1 MRRFVEIIA
10 SFALALDIS
19 TLASVASGHFA
30 SAHERLGRNRP
41 EHGLREKHLNK
52 EFFTKVVGSRGTLV
66 DWKPFKVGNN
76 LFATRVY
83 TCMFVSV
90 YGWVCLSVCL

>member
-76 LFATRVY
+76 FFATCVY
-83 TCMFVSV
+83 MCMC
-90 YGWVCLSVCL
+90 VCVPVPVHLYV

>member
-10 SFALALDIS
+10 GFALALDIS

-41 EHGLREKHLNK
+41 ENGLREKHLNK
-52 EFFTKVVGSRGTLV
+52 EFFTKVVGTRGMLV
-66 DWKPFKVGNN
+66 DWRPFKVRHDFYIICVHV
-76 LFATRVY
+76 LRV
-83 TCMFVSV
+83 
-90 YGWVCLSVCL
+90 